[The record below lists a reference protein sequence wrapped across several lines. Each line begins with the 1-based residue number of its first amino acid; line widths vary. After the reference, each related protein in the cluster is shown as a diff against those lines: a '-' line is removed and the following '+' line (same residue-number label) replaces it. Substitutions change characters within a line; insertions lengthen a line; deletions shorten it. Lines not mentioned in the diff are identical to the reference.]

1 MRTEIPDIRFY
12 GFDFKLLHTENEF
25 LSSNWTVY
33 YNDIG
38 TFEAHFDL
46 QSDTLPIVMENDYL
60 VAVQGNLSAVIVGK
74 KLADELI
81 IYGRTCNW
89 ILTKR
94 VTDAFSN
101 TTGAIDSLVNTKV
114 EEAFSDSPLVAE
126 NTLSNPPMITASR
139 DDKCETFSFV
149 QESLQLANLGHK
161 LEFDPVNSLWI
172 FKIQKGNQDNPLVVS
187 TVNRNAYDVSME
199 SDLLN
204 LCTQGWYKRKYQNMG
219 EWDPEANA
227 LLDSEGNIISG
238 TGIRNGTVQSPVL
251 DNFGKCWK
259 VQFQQNT
266 TCTSYGRFGMFLYP
280 GDFVVC
286 DNENGIL
293 KKSDKADTFWAKVSM
308 PSSNVGIL
316 RWEGLLAGSS
326 VNEALSALYNMR
338 GTNEVQGK
346 TVGLHFGS
354 EEEYSLNEC
363 DYTLGDIVSV
373 EWQSGNY
380 KKRTKKRIVGVNLWY
395 ETGNIGEEPIF
406 EDITE

>member
-1 MRTEIPDIRFY
+1 MSNKISDIRFY
-12 GFDFKLLHTENEF
+12 DFNFKLLHTENEF
-25 LSSNWTVY
+25 LSSNWTIY

-46 QSDTLPIVMENDYL
+46 KSDTLPVVMDNDYL
-60 VAVQGNLSAVIVGK
+60 VAVQGDLSAIIVGK

-89 ILTKR
+89 LLTKR

-161 LEFDPVNSLWI
+161 LEFDPVNAQFT
-172 FKIQKGNQDNPLVVS
+172 FKLLKGNEGNPLVIS
-187 TVNRNAYDVSME
+187 TVNRNAYDVSTE
-199 SDLLN
+199 SDSLN
-204 LCTQGWYKRKYQNMG
+204 LCTEGWYKRKYQNMG

-238 TGIRNGTVQSPVL
+238 TGIRNGTVQSPIL

-259 VQFQQNT
+259 VQFRQDAN
-266 TCTSYGRFGMFLYP
+266 CTSYSRFGLFVYP

-286 DNENGIL
+286 DNKDGIL
-293 KKSDKADTFWAKVSM
+293 KKSDKADTFWAKVPAES
-308 PSSNVGIL
+308 PCTGIL
-316 RWEGLLAGSS
+316 RWDSILTGNNE
-326 VNEALSALYNMR
+326 NEALTALYNMK

-346 TVGLHFGS
+346 TVGVRFGNT
-354 EEEYSLNEC
+354 EQYENNAC
-363 DYTLGDIVSV
+363 DYALGDIVSV
-373 EWQSGNY
+373 EWQSGKY

-406 EDITE
+406 EDVQ